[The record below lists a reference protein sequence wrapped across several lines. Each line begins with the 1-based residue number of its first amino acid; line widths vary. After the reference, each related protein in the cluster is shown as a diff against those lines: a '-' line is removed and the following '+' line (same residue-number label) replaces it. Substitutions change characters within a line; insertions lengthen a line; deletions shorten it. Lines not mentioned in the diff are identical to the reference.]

1 MLNEMQLRV
10 LSGLHRYP
18 ELFKTTPAYLCGD
31 EPWLTVR
38 KALVAHHAGK
48 VGLTGMLRGMLDKYG
63 QEHFDALIAVLENA
77 MAVPRQRWAETQVR
91 ILKAEAMRRHGKA
104 QGASH
109 AA

>member
-1 MLNEMQLRV
+1 MQLRV

-18 ELFKTTPAYLCGD
+18 ELIKSTPAYLCGD

-48 VGLTGMLRGMLDKYG
+48 VGLAGMLRGMLDKYG
-63 QEHFDALIAVLENA
+63 WEHFDALLSVLENA
-77 MAVPRQRWAETQVR
+77 MAVPCKRWAETQVR
-91 ILKAEAMRRHGKA
+91 ILKAEAVKRHGRA
-104 QGASH
+104 QEIRH